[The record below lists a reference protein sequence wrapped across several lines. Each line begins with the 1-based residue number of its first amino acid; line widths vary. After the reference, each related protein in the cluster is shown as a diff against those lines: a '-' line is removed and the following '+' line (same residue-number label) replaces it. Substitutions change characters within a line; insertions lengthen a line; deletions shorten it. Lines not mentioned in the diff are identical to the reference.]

1 MKRPYRGGV
10 VKYHVLRQLAL
21 LAIGLVVVLVV
32 AGQLARADAGPSPG
46 DPQDTAPALSTD
58 GGQVAFTE
66 SAKGQT
72 PRVLVMTAAGTALH
86 FISDGVLRGWVPNAN
101 RIVAQPDGAHTV
113 VLNAQGG
120 NFLPT
125 GSVLGV
131 DATPSPDGR
140 RLAYLRNGE
149 MFVAAI
155 DGSGERRVATQVSL
169 PTGDAVGPAWSPD
182 GTRIAL
188 ASASGLIVA
197 DADGSGSHVV
207 LSTAVANPSWSPDAR
222 TIAYESRVPPH
233 HSIWLVNADG
243 TGNRL
248 LAGGAF
254 ENRLPQFSPV
264 SNTVAF
270 ISNRN
275 EVLPEY
281 GLYTQTTDSSVARR
295 IVDDVDPSSLPR
307 WSTTAALIA
316 VAARQECRR
325 DGIYL
330 TRPEIGSRPQRRS
343 NLCRLDGAP
352 AADTIHGTPYF
363 DIINGNGGNDVIY
376 GLGGNDKISGEG
388 GNDTIYGGAGNDF
401 ILAGPGNDRIYGGAG
416 NDTIIG
422 GNGRDRIDC
431 GSGNDTVEGAGPLD
445 SIARNCEHVRR

>member
-1 MKRPYRGGV
+1 M
-10 VKYHVLRQLAL
+10 KYHVLRQLAL

-32 AGQLARADAGPSPG
+32 AGQLARADAGPSAG
-46 DPQDTAPALSTD
+46 DPQDTGPAFSTD

-72 PRVLVMTAAGTALH
+72 SRVLVMTAAGTALH
-86 FISDGVLRGWVPNAN
+86 FVSDGVLRGWVPNAN

-113 VLNAQGG
+113 VLNARGG

-131 DATPSPDGR
+131 DATPSPDGT
-140 RLAYLRNGE
+140 RLAYVRAGE

-169 PTGDAVGPAWSPD
+169 PKGDAVGPAWSPD
-182 GTRIAL
+182 GARIAV
-188 ASASGLIVA
+188 ASTSGLVVA
-197 DADGSGSHVV
+197 NADGSGSHTV
-207 LSTAVANPSWSPDAR
+207 LSTAVANPSWSPDGT

-233 HSIWLVNADG
+233 DSIWLVNTDG

-254 ENRLPQFSPV
+254 ENRLPQFSPI

-275 EVLPEY
+275 ELLPEY
-281 GLYTQTTDSSVARR
+281 RLYTQTTDSSVARR
-295 IVDDVDPSSLPR
+295 IVDDVDPRSLPR

-330 TRPEIGSRPQRRS
+330 TRPDIGSRPQRRS
-343 NLCRLDGAP
+343 NLCRFDGTAS
-352 AADTIHGTPYF
+352 ADTIRGSQFF
-363 DIINGNGGNDVIY
+363 DIINGNGGNDVID
-376 GLGGNDKISGEG
+376 GRGGNDKISGEN
-388 GNDTIYGGAGNDF
+388 GNDTIYGGGGNDF
-401 ILAGPGNDRIYGGAG
+401 ILGGAG
-416 NDTIIG
+416 NDRIFGGPGNDTIIP

-431 GSGNDTVEGAGPLD
+431 GPGNDTVEGAGPLD
-445 SIARNCEHVRR
+445 VIARNCEHIRR